1 MRLAILFFFFVLN
14 CKVNSKGYPKQCCAD
29 YQNIKSLHDYSSL
42 SFGVKKY
49 AIPVSIE
56 KSNTYSIATI
66 DDNFS
71 ANKEPI
77 MPSIKTYLAESANT
91 LATTFLLYLIMLIKY
106 TTKRS
111 QYEFINA

>member
-56 KSNTYSIATI
+56 KSNTNSIPTI

-77 MPSIKTYLAESANT
+77 IPAIKTYFAASANIV
-91 LATTFLLYLIMLIKY
+91 ATTFLLSLLILNY
-106 TTKRS
+106 STKRR
-111 QYEFINA
+111 QYESVNA